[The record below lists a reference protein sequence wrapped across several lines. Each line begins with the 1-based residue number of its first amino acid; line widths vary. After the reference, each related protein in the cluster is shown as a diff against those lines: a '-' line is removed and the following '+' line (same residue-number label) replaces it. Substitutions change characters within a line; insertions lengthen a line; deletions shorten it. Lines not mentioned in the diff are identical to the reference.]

1 MAMQRRLKLFETWL
15 SEQELEPKRILVKKG
30 ETRIEKS
37 EFKTQSLGGLF
48 PNKIP
53 SGKTIEAL
61 YRSDEVKESIEKL
74 KPLVEKFI
82 EDNPNSQQFT
92 LTISSGESQMTNP
105 QEFKTTGSLGLAR
118 ANAVKSYVEEIFSDL
133 IKSKKLIISSPT
145 NEKQVKIGE
154 TPYVGLSKSEKDAN
168 EELYKKEQFVNLDL
182 KGSGIKSTKES
193 DVVKT
198 FCNYELSSQGGP
210 LLPQDGFTKKE

>member
-105 QEFKTTGSLGLAR
+105 QEFKTTG
-118 ANAVKSYVEEIFSDL
+118 
-133 IKSKKLIISSPT
+133 
-145 NEKQVKIGE
+145 KIGRAH
-154 TPYVGLSKSEKDAN
+154 V
-168 EELYKKEQFVNLDL
+168 
-182 KGSGIKSTKES
+182 
-193 DVVKT
+193 
-198 FCNYELSSQGGP
+198 
-210 LLPQDGFTKKE
+210 